1 MLPLIKL
8 PKRVVYVDDKGQF
21 LDVLRMSLSR
31 KSSRQFFDSPAVA
44 LEQLKYE
51 IRNWKSVQE
60 LLTDQAAG
68 AEIAGL
74 ASIYITGYFNDWRRF
89 HMTTVLVVDYGMPS
103 MNGLEML
110 RQLGPWPG
118 RKVLLTGE
126 ADAAVAIAG
135 FNAGL
140 IQQFLP
146 KGTPRLYHAIQEL
159 NNRMHD
165 EVCFQLGQ
173 LLYNTI
179 ASDRLQLL
187 SDEEVKRGILEKVD
201 ELEWVEYIVL
211 GHPFGLLGATSDGKL
226 QFLQLETEG
235 TLCDV
240 ADLAE
245 NHGASDVDVKH
256 IRAGAVLPN
265 IELAMD
271 CGFFDAKKIEMNE
284 AFDVCSKPL
293 VVGAVAN
300 VPLPILHNK
309 VFSTDDIMTS
319 NDQIEAVIEH
329 AQQTFAHIRTLEEA
343 YSAVKSPVMAT
354 MVSSAKKSHMASIDQ
369 YIHLLNAHRDN
380 PQRCRNALV
389 RKSFPAELKTKLES
403 LAENPPVSPA
413 SPNFSL

>member
-74 ASIYITGYFNDWRRF
+74 ASVYITGYFNDWRRF

-126 ADAAVAIAG
+126 ADAAVAISG

-187 SDEEVKRGILEKVD
+187 ADEKVKEGILDKVE

-211 GHPFGLLGATSDGKL
+211 GHPFGLLGATGDGQL
-226 QFLQLETEG
+226 QFLQLETQES
-235 TLCDV
+235 LEDV

-245 NHGASDVDVKH
+245 NHGASEVDVKH

-265 IELAMD
+265 IELATD
-271 CGFFDAKKIEMNE
+271 CGYFDSKKMEMNE
-284 AFDVCSKPL
+284 AFDVCSQPL
-293 VVGAVAN
+293 VIGAVAT

-319 NDQIEAVIEH
+319 SDQIETVIDH
-329 AQQTFAHIRTLEEA
+329 AHQTYSHLKTLEESLSA
-343 YSAVKSPVMAT
+343 SRSAVMET
-354 MVSSAKKSHMASIDQ
+354 MVASAKKSHNASLDQ
-369 YIHLLNAHRDN
+369 FVHLLNSHRDN
-380 PQRCRNALV
+380 PQRCRSVLI
-389 RKSFPAELKTKLES
+389 RKSFPVELNSKLEE
-403 LAENPPVSPA
+403 LTKNPPAESA
-413 SPNFSL
+413 SPNFTL

>member
-8 PKRVVYVDDKGQF
+8 PKRVAYVDDKGQF

-31 KSSRQFFDSPAVA
+31 KSARQFFDSPATA

-60 LLTDQAAG
+60 LLTDRVAG

-74 ASIYITGYFNDWRRF
+74 ASVYITGYFNDWRRF

-146 KGTPRLYHAIQEL
+146 KGTPRLYHTIQEL
-159 NNRMHD
+159 NNKMHN

-173 LLYNTI
+173 LLYATI
-179 ASDRLQLL
+179 APELLQLL
-187 SDEEVKRGILEKVD
+187 SEDGVKDGILEKVE

-211 GHPFGLLGATSDGKL
+211 GHPFGLLGATADGTL
-226 QFLQLETEG
+226 QFLQLETEDS
-235 TLCDV
+235 LADV

-245 NHGASDVDVKH
+245 QNGASDVDLKH
-256 IRAGAVLPN
+256 IRAGAILPN
-265 IELAMD
+265 IELAVD
-271 CGFFDAKKIEMNE
+271 CGYFDCKRIEFND
-284 AFDVCSKPL
+284 AFDICSRPY
-293 VVGAVAN
+293 VVGAVAT

-309 VFSTDDIMTS
+309 TFLADDIMTS
-319 NDQIEAVIEH
+319 QDQIETVINH
-329 AQQTFAHIRTLEEA
+329 AHQTFSHLKTLEETA
-343 YSAVKSPVMAT
+343 LVAKSMVMET
-354 MVSSAKKSHMASIDQ
+354 MVGSAKKSYEASLDQ
-369 YIHLLNAHRDN
+369 FIHLLNAHHDN
-380 PQRCRNALV
+380 PKRCLTLLINKNFPSELNQSLEAL
-389 RKSFPAELKTKLES
+389 AL
-403 LAENPPVSPA
+403 NPPASKA
-413 SPNFSL
+413 SPKFTL